1 MRRVARIGATTGA
14 AIVMAAA
21 LGWADLGAQSL
32 SAAGDGV
39 VRADSARRVIRFGFG
54 VGGGGGMGSGTDA
67 IAARTALMWGQGR
80 RGSITIRTTAVEEF
94 NLFGPVPAEGVWDLG
109 VLCGRQTRGKW
120 GYVSAA
126 AGVALVG
133 GMRRG
138 DRISAPVTCDGYDM
152 LGGLGCALT
161 AMFTPVEYE
170 EKPFQTVGIPV
181 EVEAGFTFT
190 RVLGLSASAWAN
202 FNPERTVTGLSVGL
216 VLGRL
221 R

>member
-1 MRRVARIGATTGA
+1 MRTVARIGATTGA

-21 LGWADLGAQSL
+21 LGWADLGAQPL
-32 SAAGDGV
+32 SSVERGDI
-39 VRADSARRVIRFGFG
+39 RADSARRVVRFGFG
-54 VGGGGGMGSGTDA
+54 IGGGGMGSGTDA
-67 IAARTALMWGQGR
+67 ISARAALMLGQGR
-80 RGSITIRTTAVEEF
+80 NGSITIRTAAVEEF
-94 NLFGPVPAEGVWDLG
+94 DLFGPVPAEGVWDLG
-109 VLCGRQTRGKW
+109 VLYGRQTRGKW

-138 DRISAPVTCDGYDM
+138 DRIPGTSPPCESYDV
-152 LGGLGCALT
+152 LGCLLV
-161 AMFTPVEYE
+161 AMFTPVRYE

-181 EVEAGFTFT
+181 ELEAGFTFT
-190 RVLGLSASAWAN
+190 RVLGLNASAWAN
-202 FNPERTVTGLSVGL
+202 LNRERTVTGLSVGL

>member
-1 MRRVARIGATTGA
+1 MKTGARIGAMTGT

-21 LGWADLGAQSL
+21 LGWADLGAQPL
-32 SAAGDGV
+32 PAVETGEI
-39 VRADSARRVIRFGFG
+39 RADSTRRVVRFGLG
-54 VGGGGGMGSGTDA
+54 VGGGGMGSGTDA
-67 IAARTALMWGQGR
+67 VSARAALTWGQGR
-80 RGSITIRTTAVEEF
+80 SGSITIRTAAAEEF
-94 NLFGPVPAEGVWDLG
+94 DLFGPVPAEGVWDLG
-109 VLCGRQTRGKW
+109 VLYGRQTRGRW

-138 DRISAPVTCDGYDM
+138 DRIPGTSPPCESYDVF
-152 LGGLGCALT
+152 GCLLE
-161 AMFTPVEYE
+161 AMFTPVRYE
-170 EKPFQTVGIPV
+170 EKPFLTVGIPV
-181 EVEAGFTFT
+181 ELEAGFTFT

-202 FNPERTVTGLSVGL
+202 LNGERTVTGLSVGL